1 MLRMCYTVSA
11 YKIIKGLI
19 ITCCRECYVAE
30 LWFLLLQKR
39 IDLALYLV
47 EDSLSNVDDNSFH
60 TFVILHLKTKTPNTL
75 VQYCSFFGY
84 KITISWRFMTWMQVY
99 IYQHSLGVISSYD
112 NHVYECNQWVF
123 DLLLVSMVLSWDH
136 SFHNKVLFPCYIV
149 LTIELLK
156 VY

>member
-19 ITCCRECYVAE
+19 ITCCRECYVAV

-47 EDSLSNVDDNSFH
+47 EDSLSNGDDNSFH

-84 KITISWRFMTWMQVY
+84 KITKLNIHDMNASIY
-99 IYQHSLGVISSYD
+99 IPAFFGSNLQL
-112 NHVYECNQWVF
+112 
-123 DLLLVSMVLSWDH
+123 
-136 SFHNKVLFPCYIV
+136 P
-149 LTIELLK
+149 
-156 VY
+156 